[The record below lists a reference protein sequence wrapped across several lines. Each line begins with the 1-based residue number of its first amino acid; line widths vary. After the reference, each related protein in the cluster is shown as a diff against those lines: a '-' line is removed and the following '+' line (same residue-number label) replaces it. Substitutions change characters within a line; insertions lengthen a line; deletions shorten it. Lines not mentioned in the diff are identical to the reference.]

1 MSQSFKICPTCET
14 SNPNNAKVCRTCGA
28 DLRRTAPV
36 ARSDANDTPK
46 DYDFRQGE
54 TDLLESSVSGAASFY
69 LVIALTI
76 VIIVLLILLGLSLGT
91 NVFSPA
97 PELASPEVLVSPSP
111 LPTLNV
117 ATVTL
122 GPPTATQT
130 LTPAPTNTP
139 TETATPG
146 PCIITLPQGET
157 MTWALMQCGH
167 RSMDV
172 LPTVLALNDMSDAA
186 SVREGQQIEIPWPT
200 PTLDPNAAPTEDTD
214 GASNDAGMDN
224 SEIVL
229 VDESIEAFQ
238 ATATPTLPAGVMWH
252 QIQPDENIIVIAMS
266 YNTNVQTLSQLNRQM
281 DFARCDFGQTF
292 GGPECIVQ
300 LFQGQMIRV
309 PAPTPTP
316 TLSPTP
322 DPNATAT
329 PTPTATYNEP
339 QVFSPTDRQFFY
351 LEDLVTL
358 RWVASATLGM
368 GESYRVDV
376 HDLTSNMSY
385 TAFTNE
391 IFFTMP
397 QEWQG
402 TLSERHEYEWT
413 VGIVS
418 QNDTNAVRFQT
429 EAHNFVWQ
437 GRVPP
442 TESQGE

>member
-14 SNPNNAKVCRTCGA
+14 TNPNNAKVCITCGA
-28 DLRRTAPV
+28 DLRRAVPV
-36 ARSDANDTPK
+36 ARTDAHDAPK

-76 VIIVLLILLGLSLGT
+76 LIIVVLIVLGLSFGT
-91 NVFSPA
+91 NIFSPV
-97 PELASPEVLVSPSP
+97 PEIPSPEFLDSPSP
-111 LPTLNV
+111 LPPLNV
-117 ATVTL
+117 VTVTV

-130 LTPAPTNTP
+130 LTPAPTNTATDTP
-139 TETATPG
+139 TPG

-157 MTWALMQCGH
+157 ITWALLQCGH

-172 LPTVLALNDMSDAA
+172 LPTVLAINNMSDAA
-186 SVREGQQIEIPWPT
+186 NVREGQQIEIPWPT
-200 PTLDPNAAPTEDTD
+200 ATLDPNALPSPSDD
-214 GASNDAGMDN
+214 GASSDASIDN
-224 SEIVL
+224 SQVVL
-229 VDESIEAFQ
+229 VNEEIEAFQ

-252 QIQPDENIIVIAMS
+252 QVQPDENIIVIAMTYS
-266 YNTNVQTLSQLNRQM
+266 TNVQTLSQLNRQM

-329 PTPTATYNEP
+329 PTATATYNAP
-339 QVFSPTDRQFFY
+339 QAYSPNDREFFY
-351 LEDLVTL
+351 VDDLVTL
-358 RWVASATLGM
+358 RWVASATLGV

-391 IFFTMP
+391 IFFTLP
-397 QEWQG
+397 LEWQG
-402 TLSERHEYEWT
+402 RLAQRHNFEWT

-429 EAHNFVWQ
+429 EPHNFVWQ
-437 GRVPP
+437 GLIPP
-442 TESQGE
+442 TESQSE